1 MLTFGPVPSR
11 RLGSS
16 LGINNIPPK
25 RCSYSCVYCQVGR
38 TPSTEI
44 EPRSFYSPSAI
55 TEAVAQHLERAHI
68 AGQRVDYLTFVPD
81 GEPTLDMHLGESIEQ
96 LKQFSIPIAVI
107 SNGSLCWKEDVRDA
121 LSQADWVSVK
131 VDAVHEELWRRINR
145 GHEQLR
151 LQAILDGIV
160 RFAKQFDGQLATETM
175 LVKDINDGADA
186 VEGVVDFLAG
196 LEPAVAFLAVPT
208 RPPVEEW
215 VQPASEEAINRA
227 YQILARRLASVEYL
241 IWYEGDAFASTGDP
255 ERDLLAITAV
265 HPMREEALV
274 HFTEE
279 ASVGWDIVR
288 RLTSSGELK
297 RVEFDG
303 KQFYVRQFR
312 KQSA

>member
-131 VDAVHEELWRRINR
+131 VDAVDEPPWRRINR
-145 GHEQLR
+145 AHDQLR

-160 RFAKQFDGQLATETM
+160 RFTTQFDGQLATETM

-186 VEGVVDFLAG
+186 VESVADFLAE
-196 LEPAVAFLAVPT
+196 LEPAVAFLAVAT
-208 RPPVEEW
+208 RPPAEEW
-215 VQPASEEAINRA
+215 VLPASEEAINRA
-227 YQILARRLASVEYL
+227 YQILARRLACVEYL
-241 IWYEGDAFASTGDP
+241 IGYEGDAFASTGDP
-255 ERDLLAITAV
+255 ERDLLAITSV

-274 HFTEE
+274 HFIEE
-279 ASVGWDIVR
+279 ASVGWDLVR

-303 KQFYVRQFR
+303 KQFYVRQLR
-312 KQSA
+312 KQPA